1 MSLPLWTSA
10 GHAVTICTIVGT
22 VWVLLSLPTVFYF
35 LPTSVHAPTQNTKL
49 VGCANYTKSVCLQA
63 LIEREKC
70 LFEEFN
76 NSSDV
81 YITASVNQEA
91 NENTAQLIIN
101 GLSLLGTTETCRS
114 FLIPFLCL
122 YLFPLC
128 DENGTVSRPSRDQC
142 IEVST
147 VACKDEWQKALSIP
161 YVKQQLPVCESLP
174 ATSYCEVLTFRFV
187 FPSVII
193 PYMAMTSVGFA
204 AFILISLMDREALFC
219 SSQDLLEAMKTPTA
233 FCSFIGSV
241 YCYALLQ
248 LAIWWICHVAALFW
262 KVKFPFHA
270 KAFNN
275 VKFVH
280 IMVVVAALLLPVAP
294 VISAFVTGGF
304 TIGHFPPLLCVAK
317 NGNAVYFTLI
327 LPISLVVAIG
337 TTLLI
342 IILATILKKVQYRE
356 AG

>member
-1 MSLPLWTSA
+1 M
-10 GHAVTICTIVGT
+10 
-22 VWVLLSLPTVFYF
+22 
-35 LPTSVHAPTQNTKL
+35 
-49 VGCANYTKSVCLQA
+49 CLQA
-63 LIEREKC
+63 LTQRAEC

-81 YITASVNQEA
+81 YIIASVDQEA

-114 FLIPFLCL
+114 SFIPFLCL

-147 VACKDEWQKALSIP
+147 VACKDEWQNALSIP
-161 YVKQQLPVCESLP
+161 YVKQQLPVCESLS
-174 ATSYCEVLTFRFV
+174 ATSYCEGV
-187 FPSVII
+187 
-193 PYMAMTSVGFA
+193 
-204 AFILISLMDREALFC
+204 FILISLMDREALFC
-219 SSQDLLEAMKTPTA
+219 SSQDLLEAVKTPTA

-248 LAIWWICHVAALFW
+248 QAIWWICHVAALFW
-262 KVKFPFHA
+262 KIKFPFHA

-280 IMVVVAALLLPVAP
+280 LMVVVATLLLPVAP
-294 VISAFVTGGF
+294 VISAFLTGGF
-304 TIGHFPPLLCVAK
+304 TMSSFPPVSCVTK

-327 LPISLVVAIG
+327 LPISLIVAIVA
-337 TTLLI
+337 
-342 IILATILKKVQYRE
+342 LAGFSIATSTGEVYVQNVIKYFACE
-356 AG
+356 AGGIKQICDSQRKEFESFMNPGVDMVAYILLVLQDQMFKQLTINVS